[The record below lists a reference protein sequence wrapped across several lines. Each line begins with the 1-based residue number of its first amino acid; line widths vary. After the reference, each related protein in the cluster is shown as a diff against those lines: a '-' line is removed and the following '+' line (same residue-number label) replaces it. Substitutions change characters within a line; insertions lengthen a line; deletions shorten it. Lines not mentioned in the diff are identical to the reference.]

1 VASRSPE
8 RWSRK
13 PEALLLRRFFAT
25 LAFFATVLSAALTLF
40 MYGKVREREALVAG
54 FVNESLVGV
63 ARADTDAVV
72 HALALS
78 VFHRTNRGLP
88 LSRLPFYDRLEA
100 TSFFNVGTGSS
111 LKEGYYGVVD
121 GGAFGPCGTMSRVL
135 LNALWRLEIPAR
147 KLQLIALP
155 GSGHITHTMV
165 EYRVGGRW
173 QVISPSDSAFTWRN
187 HSGEVATAEEI
198 RTDPA
203 IFGQIHSYRSAW
215 PADFQ
220 NTWHVRWEKLPGPLR
235 RCFRLVLGERGY
247 REAQTPRLYDQP
259 RHFFLYTGIAI
270 TLLFGLL
277 GGWLARPLRAQARK
291 TAASVVPV
299 HA

>member
-1 VASRSPE
+1 M
-8 RWSRK
+8 
-13 PEALLLRRFFAT
+13 LRRFFAI
-25 LAFFATVLSAALTLF
+25 LAFVATALSAALTLF
-40 MYGKVREREALVAG
+40 MHGKVREREALVAG

-63 ARADTDAVV
+63 PRADTDAVV
-72 HALALS
+72 RALALS

-88 LSRLPFYDRLEA
+88 LSQLPFYDRLEA

-111 LKEGYYGVVD
+111 LKVGYYGVVD

-135 LNALWRLEIPAR
+135 LNALWRLGIPAR

-165 EYRVGGRW
+165 EYRVAGRW

-187 HSGEVATAEEI
+187 HSGEVATVEEI

-203 IFGQIHSYRSAW
+203 IFGQIHSYRSVW

-220 NTWHVRWEKLPGPLR
+220 NTWHVRWEKLPGPAR
-235 RCFRLVLGERGY
+235 RFFRFVLGERGY
-247 REAQTPRLYDQP
+247 REAETPRFYDQP
-259 RHFFLYTGIAI
+259 RHVFFYTGLAI
-270 TLLFGLL
+270 TLLFGLI
-277 GGWLARPLRAQARK
+277 GAWLVRPLRARPRE
-291 TAASVVPV
+291 TAATVVPA